1 MSRWLV
7 KAGIQRAI
15 GALPR
20 NNFWNTQLQI
30 HVTRSM
36 RLTPPRLEGRL
47 RRCHR
52 HLAAYATHSP
62 LGGEPPA
69 VALEVGTGWYPV
81 VPLGLFLCGVEGVS
95 TYDIVP
101 LLDAGRVRETMRR
114 LLEAGDDG
122 RLAELLPSYQ
132 PEQLQRLRSASAG
145 DAGSARDLLRAVNV
159 EYVVGDA
166 SRTGRA
172 TDSVDLVLSNV
183 ALEYI
188 PYGTLE
194 TMLREL
200 RRVVAARGVMSHE
213 IDLADQ
219 YAAFDNSITKFNFLR
234 FSDRMWRLIKNPLIP
249 LNRLRISDYR
259 ELLARA
265 RFEIIEED
273 LTCGTAA
280 ELSSVS
286 LAPRF
291 RAYSEQD
298 LLVTR
303 AWIVARRTSHGGES

>member
-1 MSRWLV
+1 M
-7 KAGIQRAI
+7 
-15 GALPR
+15 
-20 NNFWNTQLQI
+20 
-30 HVTRSM
+30 
-36 RLTPPRLEGRL
+36 
-47 RRCHR
+47 
-52 HLAAYATHSP
+52 
-62 LGGEPPA
+62 
-69 VALEVGTGWYPV
+69 
-81 VPLGLFLCGVEGVS
+81 
-95 TYDIVP
+95 
-101 LLDAGRVRETMRR
+101 
-114 LLEAGDDG
+114 
-122 RLAELLPSYQ
+122 
-132 PEQLQRLRSASAG
+132 
-145 DAGSARDLLRAVNV
+145 
-159 EYVVGDA
+159 
-166 SRTGRA
+166 
-172 TDSVDLVLSNV
+172 

-273 LTCGTAA
+273 LTRGTAA
-280 ELSSVS
+280 ELSSVP

-303 AWIVARRTSHGGES
+303 AWIVARPTSHGGES